1 MFRLT
6 SSSLYDQSTFYDRFY
21 KDLRSARR
29 RVVIE
34 SPFITQRRSTP
45 LLTTISK
52 LKKRRVEVIVNTKPI
67 EEHDSQYQDQVA
79 AVVEMMQD
87 LGVRVLF
94 TNGHHLYESFHECLI
109 AFPKSERY
117 SLGATCQSEILEL
130 LRLSLRAAGST
141 KPSDKAA
148 YIKEASVR
156 LDSLRLLLNLCKDC
170 KCVSNQTYQQLDST
184 CNEIGRMLGGWLKSI
199 TSSP

>member
-52 LKKRRVEVIVNTKPI
+52 LKKRRVGVIVDTKPI
-67 EEHDSQYQDQVA
+67 EGHDSQYQDQVA
-79 AVVEMMQD
+79 VVVEMLQD

-94 TNGHHLYESFHECLI
+94 TNGRKIAIIDDILYEG
-109 AFPKSERY
+109 
-117 SLGATCQSEILEL
+117 SLNILSQNDSCEL
-130 LRLSLRAAGST
+130 MRRIYDAS
-141 KPSDKAA
+141 
-148 YIKEASVR
+148 SVR
-156 LDSLRLLLNLCKDC
+156 EMLRFIRLEKWCK
-170 KCVSNQTYQQLDST
+170 
-184 CNEIGRMLGGWLKSI
+184 
-199 TSSP
+199 

>member
-21 KDLRSARR
+21 KDLRGAKR

-45 LLTTISK
+45 LFATISK

-79 AVVEMMQD
+79 AVVEMLQD

-94 TNGHHLYESFHECLI
+94 TSGHHRKIAIIDNVLYEGSLNILSQNDSCEIMRRTVSASDAETLI
-109 AFPKSERY
+109 NFIGINKY
-117 SLGATCQSEILEL
+117 LM
-130 LRLSLRAAGST
+130 
-141 KPSDKAA
+141 K
-148 YIKEASVR
+148 
-156 LDSLRLLLNLCKDC
+156 
-170 KCVSNQTYQQLDST
+170 VS
-184 CNEIGRMLGGWLKSI
+184 
-199 TSSP
+199 

>member
-21 KDLRSARR
+21 KDLRSAKR

-45 LLTTISK
+45 LFTTISK

-67 EEHDSQYQDQVA
+67 EEHDSQHQDQVA
-79 AVVEMMQD
+79 AVVEMLQD

-94 TNGHHLYESFHECLI
+94 TNGHHRKIAIIDDILYEG
-109 AFPKSERY
+109 
-117 SLGATCQSEILEL
+117 SLNILSQNDSCEL
-130 LRLSLRAAGST
+130 MRRIDDAS
-141 KPSDKAA
+141 
-148 YIKEASVR
+148 SVR
-156 LDSLRLLLNLCKDC
+156 EMLRFIRLEKWCK
-170 KCVSNQTYQQLDST
+170 
-184 CNEIGRMLGGWLKSI
+184 
-199 TSSP
+199 

>member
-1 MFRLT
+1 MFRLN
-6 SSSLYDQSTFYDRFY
+6 SSSLYDQATFYDRFY

-52 LKKRRVEVIVNTKPI
+52 LKKRRAEVMVNTKPI

-79 AVVEMMQD
+79 VVVEMLQN

-94 TNGHHLYESFHECLI
+94 TNGHHRKIAIIDDILYEG
-109 AFPKSERY
+109 
-117 SLGATCQSEILEL
+117 SLNILSQNDSCEL
-130 LRLSLRAAGST
+130 MRRIDDSSMVQEMLRF
-141 KPSDKAA
+141 
-148 YIKEASVR
+148 IR
-156 LDSLRLLLNLCKDC
+156 LEKWCK
-170 KCVSNQTYQQLDST
+170 
-184 CNEIGRMLGGWLKSI
+184 
-199 TSSP
+199 